1 MFKLRAFWGCPLS
14 AHPRLLEPP
23 PHPLPTLGLSPWPYI
38 AAPSLPG
45 SRASLGF
52 SLALAGPESLAGG
65 APWQR
70 PRLAMWEGAAE
81 AAIQGKLEHWPL
93 LLLLILRSEQAA
105 SRELEGS
112 QACQGPSGVA
122 GLALPS
128 LTWSSWR

>member
-1 MFKLRAFWGCPLS
+1 
-14 AHPRLLEPP
+14 
-23 PHPLPTLGLSPWPYI
+23 
-38 AAPSLPG
+38 
-45 SRASLGF
+45 
-52 SLALAGPESLAGG
+52 
-65 APWQR
+65 
-70 PRLAMWEGAAE
+70 MWEGAVE

-93 LLLLILRSEQAA
+93 LLLLILCSEQAS